1 MSTKTT
7 FKRIAL
13 ATVAAMGFG
22 LLSVVP
28 AKAASTVPTLTNDV
42 QAAVVGTAVTAMV
55 AGATVSANASNTATV
70 TLATP
75 TGSAVTLADRDG
87 SATVA
92 TTSAYTAALDTVI
105 TAATRTATSSKLD
118 TFTAVTGASAAAGTF
133 ASYVIVP
140 DVPGLYTLTVAAET
154 GTKVGYI
161 QAAGTAGTVGTSGL
175 GTRSMTATTGGIAQ
189 FTFTTP
195 AAQANGAVYRFTST
209 GVGSITAA
217 TGVAANGTSANDPV
231 PTSGA
236 TGVWT
241 SGATWTRSNAS
252 AGTATIT
259 VASTVAGAQTVTV
272 TSISA
277 TTGAPTSTTTMLI
290 TWGGAVSLAAAS
302 TAYMAGPTA
311 TTADATSNA
320 VARSAARASGTAIAT
335 IVVSLVDS
343 LGAADTRNNS
353 VRATVS
359 GVGFVSVNGTVGSLN
374 ASTALRTDVEAA
386 QDASRFVRVYSDGTA
401 GTGSVTV
408 TATDVDSGASIT
420 LGTFTYTSTGAQASI
435 AVSTTRYT
443 IGRAG
448 FTTGGAT
455 DSNET
460 AVASA
465 SSTTLLPNT
474 TTAISTPAFVVVV
487 KDSAGAPV
495 TASAVPTVSSSD
507 PLVSLGGTCALDDG
521 GDVTNSSS
529 TNGIGYYNCNFSTVA
544 TAVSGAKATLTISI
558 PNPLSTTGGT
568 LDATYAISVG
578 GAVATHTLAFDK
590 TSYEQGEGMKITRTA
605 VDASGNP
612 VYDGAVA
619 PTVTFNRAIGGTA
632 PGAAFYIG
640 GTTQSNNTL
649 GAATVF
655 APTSAGAFT
664 ATITGKVA
672 AANATISATAT
683 VGDDA
688 ATTAAAAAGD
698 AAAEAT
704 DAANAATDAANA
716 AAEAADAATAAAQDA
731 ADAVAA
737 LSASVSAMVSD
748 LKKQITSLTNL
759 VIKIQRKVRA

>member
-7 FKRIAL
+7 FKRVAL
-13 ATVAAMGFG
+13 VAVASLGFG
-22 LLSVVP
+22 MLSVAP
-28 AKAASTVPTLTNDV
+28 SSAASS
-42 QAAVVGTAVTAMV
+42 AAVVGTASQ
-55 AGATVSANASNTATV
+55 ATTVGTSTTTTVGSTIANTDTDPGTLSITV
-70 TLATP
+70 P
-75 TGSAVTLADRDG
+75 TGSSVTLADRDG
-87 SATVA
+87 RFSTA
-92 TTSAYTAALDTVI
+92 TTAVLTSTATGFTFNSTTGAVAI
-105 TAATRTATSSKLD
+105 TATPTS
-118 TFTAVTGASAAAGTF
+118 FAGT
-133 ASYVIVP
+133 VTIIP
-140 DVPGLYTLTVAAET
+140 DVPGLYTVTFTAAGAGGGNASAT
-154 GTKVGYI
+154 ARM
-161 QAAGTAGTVGTSGL
+161 QAAGIAGTVGTDGL
-175 GTRSMTATTGGIAQ
+175 GTRSMGATTGGIAR

-195 AAQANGAVYRFTST
+195 AAQASGDVYRFTST

-236 TGVWT
+236 AGVWS
-241 SGATWTRSNAS
+241 SGATWTRSDAS

-259 VASTVAGAQTVTV
+259 VASTVAGTQTVTV

-277 TTGAPTSTTTMLI
+277 STGAPTSSTSILI

-302 TAYMAGPTA
+302 TAFMAGPADTTATA
-311 TTADATSNA
+311 TTNA
-320 VARSAARASGTAIAT
+320 VARVAPRAVGTPIAT
-335 IVVSLVDS
+335 VVVSLVNS
-343 LGAADTRNNS
+343 LGAADARANS
-353 VRATVS
+353 LRATVS
-359 GVGFVSVNGTVGSLN
+359 GVGFVDVDGTAGSLN
-374 ASTALRTDVEAA
+374 ASTVLRTDVNTEA
-386 QDASRFVRVYSDGTA
+386 DASRFVRVYSDGTA
-401 GTGSVTV
+401 GTGTLTV
-408 TATDVDSGASIT
+408 TATDADSGASIT

-455 DSNET
+455 ADNST
-460 AVASA
+460 LVASA
-465 SSTTLLPNT
+465 TATPSALPNT
-474 TTAISTPAFVVVV
+474 ADAISTPAFVVVV
-487 KDSAGAPV
+487 RDSAGSPV
-495 TASAVPTVSSSD
+495 TASAVPTVTSSN
-507 PLVSLGGTCALDDG
+507 PLVSLGGTCALDNG
-521 GDVTNSSS
+521 LSATHSSS
-529 TNGIGYYNCNFSTVA
+529 TNGIGFYNCNFSTVS
-544 TAVSGAKATLTISI
+544 TAVSGATATLTISI
-558 PNPLSTTGGT
+558 PNPASTTGGT

-578 GAVATHTLAFDK
+578 GAPATQTLAFDK
-590 TSYEQGEGMKITRTA
+590 ATYEQGEGMTITRTA
-605 VDASGNP
+605 VDAAGNK

-619 PTVTFNRAIGGTA
+619 PAVTFNRAIGGTA
-632 PGAAFYIG
+632 PGAAFYIN

-664 ATITGKVA
+664 ATITGRVA
-672 AANATISATAT
+672 AALATINATAT

-737 LSASVSAMVSD
+737 LSTSVTAMVDS
-748 LKKQITSLTNL
+748 LRKQITSLTNL